1 MLNKIQSKTIN
12 DSIEKERVMDTK
24 EANTITDLN
33 QFKAS
38 ESKTVNRNN
47 NGEGIMS
54 VVNAKTGKRI
64 TLSRQ
69 LMDKLNNP
77 EIIVI
82 SFNHNKIAIAKQLPN
97 NENYLSI
104 KHYKSKGILYSAGI
118 VNEITCKYN
127 LDFSNK
133 TSITFSDVE
142 YITYEKD
149 IVAIITVDNNN

>member
-69 LMDKLNNP
+69 LMDKLNSQFFRCIP
-77 EIIVI
+77 AVADMFPAEIARIFLSEQFVQMIACIVQ
-82 SFNHNKIAIAKQLPN
+82 F
-97 NENYLSI
+97 
-104 KHYKSKGILYSAGI
+104 GTAG
-118 VNEITCKYN
+118 N
-127 LDFSNK
+127 
-133 TSITFSDVE
+133 
-142 YITYEKD
+142 
-149 IVAIITVDNNN
+149 

>member
-1 MLNKIQSKTIN
+1 MLNKIQSKTISN
-12 DSIEKERVMDTK
+12 STEKERVMDTK
-24 EANTITDLN
+24 EAKTITDLN

-77 EIIVI
+77 ERIVI

-97 NENYLSI
+97 KWILGNEYSRRTSLQRC
-104 KHYKSKGILYSAGI
+104 KGRNIEKKTKCYRLYPRW
-118 VNEITCKYN
+118 
-127 LDFSNK
+127 
-133 TSITFSDVE
+133 
-142 YITYEKD
+142 
-149 IVAIITVDNNN
+149 NNR

>member
-77 EIIVI
+77 
-82 SFNHNKIAIAKQLPN
+82 AIAKQLPN

>member
-24 EANTITDLN
+24 EAKTITDLN

-77 EIIVI
+77 EKIVI
-82 SFNHNKIAIAKQLPN
+82 SFNDNKIAIQLPN
-97 NENYLSI
+97 NVNCLSI

>member
-77 EIIVI
+77 EKIVI
-82 SFNHNKIAIAKQLPN
+82 SFNDNKIAIAKQLPIN
-97 NENYLSI
+97 
-104 KHYKSKGILYSAGI
+104 
-118 VNEITCKYN
+118 
-127 LDFSNK
+127 
-133 TSITFSDVE
+133 
-142 YITYEKD
+142 
-149 IVAIITVDNNN
+149 